1 MRRTVEVV
9 LSLIGAFVYLIGA
22 FFGGMFRMMDAEDEL
37 LQESLQEQQGQLTP
51 EELEVSE
58 MMLNGIGTFGTI
70 IIVGAI
76 ISIIAGIVAMVF
88 FKGNN
93 KPKAASIILLV
104 VGGITT
110 IATLGI
116 GLFASIF
123 YIIAGIM
130 GLVRKPKQE
139 VNLEQY

>member
-22 FFGGMFRMMDAEDEL
+22 FFGGMFRMMDAEDGL
-37 LQESLQEQQGQLTP
+37 LQESLQEQQGQLTQ
-51 EELEVSE
+51 EELEVTE
-58 MMLNGIGTFGTI
+58 MMLNGIGTFGTV

-76 ISIIAGIVAMVF
+76 ISIIAGVVAMVF

-110 IATLGI
+110 IATLG
-116 GLFASIF
+116 
-123 YIIAGIM
+123 
-130 GLVRKPKQE
+130 
-139 VNLEQY
+139 